1 MPQPGNLL
9 SDNNESLETSV
20 AGWAVIATC
29 TVAQSATRA
38 YIGTNA
44 MSVTSTAATPAMN
57 FSSATQ
63 TDQPQGLTAGT
74 SYDAYVWVYSTV
86 ASRTAWWTIDWRT
99 TANAFISTTDQAAAK
114 VSLTQNAWTLVY
126 FSTGAA
132 PATTTQATLNF
143 NITQSATAEVYWTDL
158 FFFGMMRPKIIRPS
172 TLQAIGRSNNW

>member
-1 MPQPGNLL
+1 MAQPGNLL
-9 SDNNESLETSV
+9 SDNNESVETNV
-20 AGWAVIATC
+20 TGWAVIATC

-38 YIGTNA
+38 YLGGQS

-63 TDQPQGLTAGT
+63 ADQPQGLTVGT

-99 TANAFISTTDQAAAK
+99 TTNVFISTTDQAAAK
-114 VSLTQNAWTLVY
+114 VNLTQNAWTLVY
-126 FSTGAA
+126 FNTGAA

-143 NITQSATAEVYWTDL
+143 NITQSATSEVYWTDL
-158 FFFGMMRPKIIRPS
+158 FFFGKMRPRIVQPS
-172 TLQAIGRSNNW
+172 TLQAVSFSNNW